1 MEELNVER
9 LENVNGGI
17 IVQGESYEGYFII
30 DPNTGDV
37 IGQRYHFGDAEKFAR
52 SHDQT
57 VTVITKEQY
66 KKRYNKDIG
75 M

>member
-9 LENVNGGI
+9 LENINGGI

-37 IGQRYHFGDAEKFAR
+37 IGQRYHLSDAQKFAR

-57 VTVITKEQY
+57 VTLINKEQY
-66 KKRYNKDIG
+66 KKRFGKDIG

>member
-1 MEELNVER
+1 MEELNVEK

-30 DPNTGDV
+30 DPKTGDV
-37 IGQRYHFGDAEKFAR
+37 IGQRYHLGDAEKFAR

-57 VTVITKEQY
+57 VTLINKEQY
-66 KKRYNKDIG
+66 KKRFGKDIG